1 MKRVLLTGMSGTGKS
16 TVLVE
21 LAARGFRAVDT
32 DQGGLTIWTG
42 TEWLWREDRIR
53 RLLATDD
60 AKALFLSGCVRNQVT
75 FYPQL
80 DHVILLSAPVPVLV
94 ERLATRTTNDYG
106 KHPDE
111 LAEVLEFQQSVE
123 PLLRAGASLEVDT
136 SAPLDEVIAT
146 ILAHMGTR

>member
-1 MKRVLLTGMSGTGKS
+1 MQRVLLTGMSGTGKS

-60 AKALFLSGCVRNQVT
+60 AGSLFLSGCVRNQVA

-80 DHVILLSAPVPVLV
+80 DHVILLSAPVPVIV

-111 LAEVLEFQQSVE
+111 LAEVLEFQQTVE
-123 PLLRAGASLEVDT
+123 PLLRSGASLEVDT
-136 SAPLDEVIAT
+136 SVPLDEVIAA
-146 ILAHMGTR
+146 ILAHTWL